1 MDKRNGT
8 GDKEIGLRRRCERK
22 GDREARGSKGGRKGE
37 SGEKIGEAEEGT
49 RESSRQERIFEY
61 DYTARVNRPVRKR
74 AASYTRNAF
83 ACLMVGE

>member
-1 MDKRNGT
+1 MR
-8 GDKEIGLRRRCERK
+8 EERRRR
-22 GDREARGSKGGRKGE
+22 DASQQGGQKGE

-49 RESSRQERIFEY
+49 RESSLTRQERIFEY